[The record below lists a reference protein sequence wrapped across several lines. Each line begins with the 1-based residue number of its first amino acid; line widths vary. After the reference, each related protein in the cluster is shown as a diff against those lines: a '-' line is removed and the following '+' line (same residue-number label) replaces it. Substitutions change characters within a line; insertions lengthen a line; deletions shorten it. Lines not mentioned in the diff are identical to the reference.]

1 LFFNNLGLCHIE
13 SSGSQLSLC
22 SLFSTFSLL
31 WTQFRASVDTTWT
44 PRWTPKS
51 ANPTTK
57 FSVSDEPAIWCPP
70 PRSQRLH
77 LFESHIARWSP
88 TWWRLKVRHRTTKS
102 TGSGLGLWVSKQI
115 IEKHGGSIRVHS
127 KPGGLHSSNNGTR
140 RGSLFSVLLPAE
152 LPVAADT
159 AQ

>member
-13 SSGSQLSLC
+13 SSGSQLSLF
-22 SLFSTFSLL
+22 SLSSTISLL

-77 LFESHIARWSP
+77 LFESHAIDESVDLA
-88 TWWRLKVRHRTTKS
+88 HE
-102 TGSGLGLWVSKQI
+102 I
-115 IEKHGGSIRVHS
+115 FNRVFRKAS
-127 KPGGLHSSNNGTR
+127 QRIT
-140 RGSLFSVLLPAE
+140 
-152 LPVAADT
+152 
-159 AQ
+159 